1 MSDQK
6 IAVQVMP
13 NPYLDKLNVNFTSD
27 VSGKAEIRMMSVSG
41 TVVKKTQSTINK
53 GSNNIQLQ
61 DLSSQLP
68 GMYVVNIMVNGQSI
82 GSQKIIKTN

>member
-53 GSNNIQLQ
+53 GSTYLATGIY
-61 DLSSQLP
+61 LP
-68 GMYVVNIMVNGQSI
+68 SFRECMW
-82 GSQKIIKTN
+82 